1 MILNNKLK
9 SLVKIK
15 IKSSKIKKINKSK
28 LFKKYEG
35 EVKADKPNGWGSMV
49 LNDNSV
55 IYGDFK
61 NGKLNGFGIRENK
74 GKTSEIGFFKN
85 SQLLGETLKIY
96 MSRKDKNLN
105 YETYVGEQ
113 KVSGYAH
120 GRGTSIFMEYFVC
133 AGSWNYGFA
142 HGECI
147 INLYGKGVIRGIWKY
162 GKLIKVLNKFGNTS
176 YISLFSIL
184 SNNMEWDESID
195 TQKKVIAVIKDIS
208 N

>member
-35 EVKADKPNGWGSMV
+35 EVKTDKPNGWGSMV

-55 IYGDFK
+55 IYGNFK
-61 NGKLNGFGIRENK
+61 NGKLNGFGICENK

-162 GKLIKVLNKFGNTS
+162 GKLRKVLNTFGNTS